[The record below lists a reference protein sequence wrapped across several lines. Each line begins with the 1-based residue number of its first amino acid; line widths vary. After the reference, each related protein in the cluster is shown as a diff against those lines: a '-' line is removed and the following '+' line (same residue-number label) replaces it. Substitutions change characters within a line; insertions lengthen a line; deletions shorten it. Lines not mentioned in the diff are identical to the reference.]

1 MKSCPTCGSGELKKT
16 GTIQK
21 DGITFAAYRCMA
33 CDTECSAYQKYQKE
47 IAAARKT
54 AQEIRAKVN
63 STSTPTASATS
74 TASAAPQKKV
84 ESLTHA
90 AAAKAVA
97 PRPASAAPQKAQ
109 AKATPSAST
118 PSVFAPPAAT
128 PIPQPP
134 VVNVA
139 AAVYKKAINST
150 VAIVAKRNG
159 MMRCGTGT
167 MLSDGYLLTNAHVVM
182 ELSPDRKTVLGTCQ
196 EIYGK
201 SGKTAHRFS
210 AELVYSDPQLDLA
223 LLKTAPHATLI
234 PVTLEQRPAEPG
246 EDVYAIGN
254 SKGEGLCI
262 VEGIV
267 SDVDRRVGGNEYVM
281 ISAPVTNGNSGGPVF
296 NVSGNLIGIVQSG
309 RSDVSAMNYAIPV
322 NVIQAFLA
330 KAKK

>member
-63 STSTPTASATS
+63 STSPPTASATS

-90 AAAKAVA
+90 AAAKPVA

-109 AKATPSAST
+109 AKATPSASK
-118 PSVFAPPAAT
+118 PSVFAPSAT